1 MVALLAGVRT
11 TLGGTG
17 GLEKE
22 HGPLWPRCPVKPGYQ
37 QGRLHPGGQ
46 ARGGL
51 DLPWQLG

>member
-1 MVALLAGVRT
+1 MVALLAGTRT